1 MIKFIKNYFKM
12 KAQEIQLKLTIY
24 SAING
29 TIGKREDIKVF
40 TKLGLRLLNKLKDL
54 PIEDYN
60 PYTLKQEIIEAMAN
74 IINEHAESESKA

>member
-12 KAQEIQLKLTIY
+12 KTQEIQLKLTIY

-29 TIGKREDIKVF
+29 TINKREDIKVF
-40 TKLGLRLLNKLKDL
+40 AKLGLRLLNVLKDL
-54 PIEDYN
+54 PIEEYN
-60 PYTLKQEIIEAMAN
+60 PYALKQEIIEAMAD